1 MCNDDEEG
9 RDLLEFITWVNT
21 KFKDHK
27 RVDET
32 TKHASLHSWIEVG
45 KNEGLMDDIISSDEE
60 WEEHEYGNPPNTI
73 ADSSSKPYLGAHHKG
88 DASDHKKCNGNTS
101 ELESN
106 ILNKAPHSGGI
117 VDDQLNR
124 ETCKI
129 EKFEVIKHSLGDNE
143 EFLAICTREYNSW
156 T

>member
-1 MCNDDEEG
+1 MAKPILDKACAEQSIAEPKTNNDEKFELSKE
-9 RDLLEFITWVNT
+9 LLTELRKV
-21 KFKDHK
+21 
-27 RVDET
+27 E
-32 TKHASLHSWIEVG
+32 SY
-45 KNEGLMDDIISSDEE
+45 EGLMDDIISSDEE

-117 VDDQLNR
+117 V
-124 ETCKI
+124 
-129 EKFEVIKHSLGDNE
+129 
-143 EFLAICTREYNSW
+143 A
-156 T
+156 